1 MNVFHK
7 VTVESLKKNRVRTIV
22 TIVGIILSAAMIC
35 AVTTFA
41 SSFYNYIG
49 EYYKYVYG
57 DWHGSAERVEW
68 QTFTTAW
75 GTAGIEEATYNQILG
90 YANVN
95 SENEFKPYLYIIGGE
110 PEAFVKKMPVHL
122 LSGREP
128 KDSTEIILPEH
139 LETNGDVKYSL
150 GDTITLE
157 IGERMLDGY
166 ALTQNNPC
174 YLHDEKGNEIPNGE
188 TLQIKETRTYTVVG
202 FYERLHY
209 KLEEYTAPGYTAI
222 TVVDKE
228 WTGDYR
234 FDVYFKMEKPK
245 EIYNFIKEYNIEG
258 QVNTDLLMLHGVS
271 TYNSVG
277 VVLSSLAAIVIALIM
292 FGSISLIYNA
302 FSISVSE
309 RTKQFGLLSSVGATK
324 KQLRKM
330 VLYEAVVVS
339 SIGIPLGVLSGIA
352 GIGVTLNIIGDKFK
366 SFGFPMD
373 MKLSVSGISI
383 VIAVIVAFVTVLL
396 SAWIPSKR
404 AMRVSA
410 VEAIRQNMDIHAK
423 SKDVKTSKLVYKLFG
438 LPGML
443 ANKHYKRSKKKYR
456 ATVVSLF
463 MSILLFVSASAFTD
477 YLMAAAVDGISPYE
491 YDFTFYSEMEDFN
504 QFIQEELLEELK
516 ACKAITDVV
525 YQQGLG
531 STGYVANENLT
542 KEYVAVADEHVDGPT
557 TKDGTHTGVFTS
569 ISFVNDAEFRNLLKQ
584 YRLDEKEYMNPD
596 APLAIAIDDNQFFD
610 SEKGQYLHVDVIKGN
625 EVEVSVELQRDFE
638 GYNLDEV
645 YEDKD
650 GEPTYC
656 YINVE
661 TGEKMD
667 LSLQD
672 TQREYTL
679 KAGKVLREEPYYE
692 RDVWNCQLKLLY
704 PQSMKAIVLPEID
717 MNDSTYTYYMK
728 SENPSE
734 SRNEVKTLLSDRGIN
749 ANNFNDYA
757 EAEEENRNIVTLIQ
771 VFAYGFIILISLIA
785 AANVFNTI
793 STNISLRRREF
804 AMLKSVGMTSK
815 GFNRMM
821 NFECLL
827 YGSRALLYG
836 LPASVGVTYLIYL
849 AMAAGYDA
857 GFRLPWAAIGIAVLS
872 VFLVVFVTM
881 MYSMSKI
888 KKDNP
893 IDALKN
899 ENL

>member
-7 VTVESLKKNRVRTIV
+7 VTLESLKKNRVRTIV

-68 QTFTTAW
+68 NTYTNLW
-75 GTAGIEEATYNQILG
+75 GTGDIEEATYNQILG
-90 YANVN
+90 YADIN

-110 PEAFVKKMPVHL
+110 SEDFVERMPVHL
-122 LSGREP
+122 LSGRYP
-128 KDSTEIILPEH
+128 KDSTEIILPKH
-139 LETNGDVKYSL
+139 LETNGNVKYKQ
-150 GDTITLE
+150 GDTLTLE

-166 ALTQNNPC
+166 SMSQNNPC
-174 YLHDEKGNEIPNGE
+174 YMQDENGE
-188 TLQIKETRTYTVVG
+188 DVFNGESLQIKETRAYTVVG
-202 FYERLHY
+202 FYERLHFM
-209 KLEEYTAPGYTAI
+209 LEEYSAPGYTAI
-222 TVVDKE
+222 TVADKE
-228 WTGDYR
+228 RTGEVLY
-234 FDVYFKMEKPK
+234 DVYFKMEKPK
-245 EIYNFIKEYNIEG
+245 EIYNFVKEHHIEG
-258 QVNTDLLMLHGVS
+258 QINSDVLMFQGVLV
-271 TYNSVG
+271 YNNFG
-277 VVLSSLAAIVIALIM
+277 VMIGSLTAIVIALIM

-330 VLYEAVVVS
+330 VIYEAFVVS
-339 SIGIPLGVLSGIA
+339 SIGIPLGVLSGIT
-352 GIGVTLNIIGDKFK
+352 GIGITLKVIGDKFK
-366 SFGFPMD
+366 AFGFPMD
-373 MKLSVSGISI
+373 MKLSASVISI
-383 VIAVIVAFVTVLL
+383 VIAVIVALVTVLL

-504 QFIQEELLEELK
+504 QFTQEELLEELK
-516 ACKAITDVV
+516 ACKAVTDVV

-531 STGYVANENLT
+531 STGYVLNENVT
-542 KEYVAVADEHVDGPT
+542 KKYAAVADEHVDGPT

-569 ISFVNDAEFRNLLKQ
+569 ISFVNDVEFRNLLKQ
-584 YRLDEKEYMNPD
+584 YRLDEKVYMNPD
-596 APLAIAIDDNQFFD
+596 APMAIAIDDNQYFD
-610 SEKGQYLHVDVIKGN
+610 HDNGQYLHVDVIKGN

-638 GYNLDEV
+638 GYDLEEV
-645 YEDKD
+645 YEDES
-650 GEPTYC
+650 GVPVYR
-656 YINVE
+656 YSNVE
-661 TGEKMD
+661 TGEKME

-679 KAGKVLREEPYYE
+679 KAGKVLRKEPFYE

-704 PQSMKAIVLPEID
+704 PQSMKAVVLPEID
-717 MNDSTYTYYMK
+717 MNDSTYTYYIK
-728 SENPSE
+728 SENPGE
-734 SRNEVKTLLSDRGIN
+734 SRNEVKTLLSDKGIN
-749 ANNFNDYA
+749 TNNFNDYA

-827 YGSRALLYG
+827 YGLRALLYG
-836 LPASVGVTYLIYL
+836 LPASVGVTYLIYM

>member
-7 VTVESLKKNRVRTIV
+7 VTLESLKKNRVRTIV

-68 QTFTTAW
+68 NTYTNLW
-75 GTAGIEEATYNQILG
+75 GTGDIEEATYNQILG
-90 YANVN
+90 YADIN

-110 PEAFVKKMPVHL
+110 SEDFVERMPVHL
-122 LSGREP
+122 LSGRYP
-128 KDSTEIILPEH
+128 KDSTEIILPKH
-139 LETNGDVKYSL
+139 LETNGNVKYKQ
-150 GDTITLE
+150 GDTLTLE

-166 ALTQNNPC
+166 SMSQNNPC
-174 YLHDEKGNEIPNGE
+174 YMQDENGE
-188 TLQIKETRTYTVVG
+188 DVFNGESLQIKETRTYTVVG
-202 FYERLHY
+202 FYERLHFM
-209 KLEEYTAPGYTAI
+209 LEEYSAPGYTAI
-222 TVVDKE
+222 TVADKE
-228 WTGDYR
+228 RTGEVLY
-234 FDVYFKMEKPK
+234 DVYFKMEKPK
-245 EIYNFIKEYNIEG
+245 EIYNFVKEHHIEG
-258 QVNTDLLMLHGVS
+258 QINTDVLMLHGVS
-271 TYNSVG
+271 TYNSVRT
-277 VVLSSLAAIVIALIM
+277 VLSSLAAIVIA
-292 FGSISLIYNA
+292 
-302 FSISVSE
+302 
-309 RTKQFGLLSSVGATK
+309 
-324 KQLRKM
+324 
-330 VLYEAVVVS
+330 
-339 SIGIPLGVLSGIA
+339 
-352 GIGVTLNIIGDKFK
+352 
-366 SFGFPMD
+366 
-373 MKLSVSGISI
+373 
-383 VIAVIVAFVTVLL
+383 VIVALVTVLL

-443 ANKHYKRSKKKYR
+443 ANKHYKRSKKRYR

-504 QFIQEELLEELK
+504 QFTQEELLEDLK
-516 ACKAITDVV
+516 DCKAITDVV

-531 STGYVANENLT
+531 STGYVANENVT
-542 KEYVAVADEHVDGPT
+542 KEYAAVADEHVDGPT

-569 ISFVNDAEFRNLLKQ
+569 ISFVNDVEFRNLLKQ
-584 YRLDEKEYMNPD
+584 YRLDEKVYMNPD
-596 APLAIAIDDNQFFD
+596 APMAIAIDDNQYFD
-610 SEKGQYLHVDVIKGN
+610 HDNGQYLHVDVIKGN

-638 GYNLDEV
+638 GYDLEEV
-645 YEDKD
+645 YEDES
-650 GEPTYC
+650 GVPVYR
-656 YINVE
+656 YSNVE
-661 TGEKMD
+661 TGEKME

-679 KAGKVLREEPYYE
+679 KAGKVLRKEPFYE

-704 PQSMKAIVLPEID
+704 PQSMKAVVLPEID
-717 MNDSTYTYYMK
+717 MNDSTYTYYIK
-728 SENPSE
+728 SENPGE
-734 SRNEVKTLLSDRGIN
+734 SRNEVKTLLSDKGIN
-749 ANNFNDYA
+749 TNNFNDYA

-827 YGSRALLYG
+827 YGLRALLYG
-836 LPASVGVTYLIYL
+836 LPASVGVTYLIYM